1 MGIEPVPVDGIATGE
16 MDLPD
21 TFQRQRRQ
29 DVVDRLSPVQLVAP
43 EIVHVQQDAAVRPFR
58 DLGVELTVGHLA
70 WQWFEIVGSDLE
82 RQWPADSCLQLPDV
96 SHAGFDGFPRLE
108 WRHISEEH
116 TYELTSLMGT

>member
-1 MGIEPVPVDGIATGE
+1 MIRRPPRSTRTDTLFPYTTLVRSGFQVRQAREPRPAQLHQRVRYQPGMGIEPVPVDGIATGE

-58 DLGVELTVGHLA
+58 DLGDELTVGHLA
-70 WQWFEIVGSDLE
+70 W
-82 RQWPADSCLQLPDV
+82 
-96 SHAGFDGFPRLE
+96 
-108 WRHISEEH
+108 
-116 TYELTSLMGT
+116 